1 MATKRNFPPVAE
13 QMDIIRQNVE
23 EILPEE
29 ELVRKLEH
37 SYKTGTPLNI
47 KLGCD
52 PTSPDLHIG
61 HAVVLT
67 KLRQFQDL
75 GHQAI
80 LIIGDFTAMIGD
92 PSGRSKTRPPLSL
105 EEARHRGQTYYEQ
118 ASIILSRHNL
128 RIVYNSEW
136 LGKMRFDEVIQ
147 LAAHYTVA
155 QMLEREDF
163 AKRYKAGIPIG
174 LHEFLY
180 PLAQAMDSVAVRADV
195 ELGGTDQRFNL
206 LVGRTIQ
213 EKYGQSPQ
221 VIITLPL
228 LEGLDGREKM
238 SKSLGNFIAL
248 TDPPE
253 EMFGKVMSI
262 PDELIIK
269 YYRLA
274 VFAPP
279 EHVEHLARQL
289 EGQHINPRDAKFL
302 VAKALVERYYGTEAA
317 EAAAAHFERVF
328 VKKAIPENIPT
339 VSFPSNQTIS
349 IVELMVQH
357 QLASSK
363 SEARRLI
370 QQRAVSI
377 DGQKILDPHAT
388 IATDQPHVVKVGKR
402 RFLKILPAAEQ
413 SPP

>member
-1 MATKRNFPPVAE
+1 MEQQRKRIPPVEE
-13 QMDIIRQNVE
+13 QLPIIQQNVE
-23 EILPEE
+23 EIIPET
-29 ELVRKLEH
+29 ELIQKLER
-37 SYKTGTPLNI
+37 SYKTQTPLNV

-75 GHQAI
+75 GHNAI

-105 EEARHRGQTYYEQ
+105 EEARKRGQTYYEQ
-118 ASIILSRHNL
+118 AAIILSSERL
-128 RIVYNSEW
+128 KIVYNSEW
-136 LGKMRFDEVIQ
+136 LGKMTFDQVIQ
-147 LAAHYTVA
+147 LSAHYTVA

-163 AKRYKAGIPIG
+163 AKRYQNGIPIG
-174 LHEFLY
+174 LHELLY
-180 PLAQAMDSVAVRADV
+180 PLAQAMDSVAIHADI

-213 EKYGQSPQ
+213 EKYGQEPQ

-228 LEGLDGREKM
+228 LEGVDGKEKM
-238 SKSLGNFIAL
+238 SKSLGNYIAL

-279 EHVEHLARQL
+279 EKCQELEHQL
-289 EGQHINPRDAKFL
+289 QTGGIHPRDAKFR
-302 VAKALVERYYGTEAA
+302 VAMELVEKYYGKEKAQQAA
-317 EAAAAHFERVF
+317 EAFEKIFR
-328 VKKAIPENIPT
+328 KKEVPEDIPT
-339 VSFPSNQTIS
+339 VSLPSQSTVS
-349 IVELMVQH
+349 LVELLVEH
-357 QLASSK
+357 QLCSSR

-370 QQRAVSI
+370 QQQAVSI
-377 DGQKILDPHAT
+377 DGKKITDIHAQIT
-388 IATDQPHVVKVGKR
+388 ADREQVIRVGKR
-402 RFLKILPAAEQ
+402 RFLRVLPAE
-413 SPP
+413 